1 MWTARLRVDSPY
13 VVALAASLS
22 TEQEI
27 QVDGHFLNMNLAESR
42 AKDLRAIWNTRMRSL
57 IIAESVIKV
66 MDYSTPKV

>member
-22 TEQEI
+22 TEQKI
-27 QVDGHFLNMNLAESR
+27 QVEGHFLNMNLTESR

-66 MDYSTPKV
+66 MDSSTPKE